1 MKKFV
6 AMLLIASI
14 LFAAGCA
21 KVMGPYYL
29 EQEQYEEG
37 IKVMGEQLKEN
48 PDDAASAYYVGRY
61 YLALNKPKQGLPY
74 LQKAVHLAPENAD
87 YVFWTGVA
95 YWAMMDFDREKAAY
109 EKAISLD
116 PNHISAH
123 LYLGHGYADRGQ
135 WAQALK
141 QYDVVLRLDPY
152 NPEALYNRAR
162 ALRGLD
168 KTSDEI
174 AAWKRFLEYYPD
186 GSMAMTATEQ
196 LNLHGDF
203 TYRNHI
209 IGNRNVT
216 LRSLTFAPGTS
227 DLDADGRASLE
238 VLSAMMQVNKG
249 LTLNVVAYVKGN
261 APLAKARANAVR
273 DYMLNGNP
281 DVDQSRLPLS
291 WFGTAENV
299 QVGDKSFTLDQS
311 VSFITEVR

>member
-1 MKKFV
+1 MKKFI
-6 AMLLIASI
+6 ATLLLVSV

-21 KVMGPYYL
+21 QVIGPYYL

-37 IKVMGEQLKEN
+37 IRVMGDQLKEN
-48 PDDAASAYYVGRY
+48 PDDAASTYYVGRY

-74 LQKAVHLAPENAD
+74 LQKAVSLDPENAD

-123 LYLGHGYADRGQ
+123 LYLGHGYADRGE

-141 QYDVVLRLDPY
+141 QYDVVLKLDPY

-162 ALRGLD
+162 TLRGLD

-209 IGNRNVT
+209 IGKRNVT
-216 LRSLTFAPGTS
+216 LRSLAFKPGTS
-227 DLDADGRASLE
+227 VLDADGRASLE
-238 VLSAMMQVNKG
+238 VLSAMMQVNRE
-249 LTLNVVAYVKGN
+249 LTVNIVVYVKGN
-261 APLAKARANAVR
+261 ASLAKARVNAVR
-273 DYMLNGNP
+273 DYMLNSNP
-281 DVDQSRLPLS
+281 DIERSRLPLS

-299 QVGDKSFTLDQS
+299 QVGDRTFALDQS

>member
-1 MKKFV
+1 VKKFI
-6 AMLLIASI
+6 APLLLASV

-21 KVMGPYYL
+21 TVMGPYYL

-37 IKVMGEQLKEN
+37 IRAMGERLKEH
-48 PDDAASAYYVGRY
+48 PDDAASAYYVGRC
-61 YLALNKPKQGLPY
+61 YLALNKPKDGLPY
-74 LQKAVHLAPENAD
+74 LQKAVQLAPDNAD

-95 YWAMMDFDREKAAY
+95 YWALMDFDRERAAY
-109 EKAISLD
+109 EKAVSLD

-123 LYLGHGYADRGQ
+123 LYLGHGYADQGQ

-141 QYDVVLRLDPY
+141 QYDVVLSLDPY

-162 ALRGLD
+162 ALGGLD
-168 KTSDEI
+168 RTSDEI

-203 TYRNHI
+203 AYRNFI

-216 LRSLTFAPGTS
+216 LRSVTFKPGTS
-227 DLDADGRASLE
+227 VLDADGRASLE
-238 VLSAMMQVNKG
+238 VLSAMMQVNRG
-249 LTLNVVAYVKGN
+249 LVVNIVAYVEGN
-261 APLAKARANAVR
+261 APLAKARAAAVR

-281 DVDQSRLPLS
+281 DVDRRRLPLS
-291 WFGTAENV
+291 WFGTAEDV
-299 QVGDKSFTLDQS
+299 QVGEKTFALGRS

>member
-1 MKKFV
+1 MKKFIV
-6 AMLLIASI
+6 MLLLASV

-21 KVMGPYYL
+21 TVMGPYYL

-37 IKVMGEQLKEN
+37 IKVMSEQLKEN
-48 PDDAASAYYVGRY
+48 PDDASSAYYVGRY

-74 LQKAVHLAPENAD
+74 LQKAVRLSPENAD

-109 EKAISLD
+109 EKALSLD

-123 LYLGHGYADRGQ
+123 LYLGHGYTDRGE
-135 WAQALK
+135 WALALK
-141 QYDVVLRLDPY
+141 QYDAVLKLDPY

-168 KTSDEI
+168 RTSDEI

-209 IGNRNVT
+209 IGKRNVT
-216 LRSLTFAPGTS
+216 LKSLTFKPGTS
-227 DLDADGRASLE
+227 VLDADGRASLE
-238 VLSAMMQVNKG
+238 VLGAMMQVNKE
-249 LTLNVVAYVKGN
+249 LAVNIVAYVKGS

-273 DYMLNGNP
+273 DYMLNSNP
-281 DVDQSRLPLS
+281 DVSRSRLPLS
-291 WFGTAENV
+291 WFGTAEDV
-299 QVGDKSFTLDQS
+299 QVGDKRFALDQS
-311 VSFITEVR
+311 VSFITDVR

>member
-1 MKKFV
+1 VKKFV
-6 AMLLIASI
+6 AMLLLAGV

-21 KVMGPYYL
+21 TVMGPYYL

-61 YLALNKPKQGLPY
+61 YLALNKPKQGLTY
-74 LQKAVHLAPENAD
+74 LQKAVRLAPENAD

-95 YWAMMDFDREKAAY
+95 YWAMMDFDRERAAY

-141 QYDVVLRLDPY
+141 QYDVVLKLDPY

-168 KTSDEI
+168 RTSDEI
-174 AAWKRFLEYYPD
+174 AAWKQFLEYYPD
-186 GSMAMTATEQ
+186 GSMAMTAVEQ

-203 TYRNHI
+203 TYRNYI
-209 IGNRNVT
+209 IGKRNVT

-227 DLDADGRASLE
+227 VLDADGRASLE
-238 VLSAMMQVNKG
+238 VLSAMMQVNKE
-249 LTLNVVAYVKGN
+249 LVVNIVAYAKGN
-261 APLAKARANAVR
+261 APLAKARATAIR

-281 DVDQSRLPLS
+281 DVDRSRLPLS

-299 QVGDKSFTLDQS
+299 QVGDKQIALDQS